1 MNSDRDELR
10 NIVVTAVFGDGFRR
24 ATFAG
29 AQRGPARSPWVR
41 VSIRTVEWKGRRL
54 LQITSYDGKKTDVQN
69 YDREEV
75 RKSLD
80 RLLDIGYAGI
90 HLDTDSESIDLRM
103 TKKGSVSIG
112 RTKGPS
118 SVAVETEH
126 NRVKDLPLPEGRADH
141 LLEVLG
147 IATADGSIKPTMRP
161 KFTQVNEILKH
172 LAFAIRDAELD
183 QLGRPVEILDCGCG
197 SSYLTL
203 AAHHYLND
211 ILHIPARLLG
221 VDVNDDLIRASTAKA
236 SHLAAD
242 GVSFAGGT
250 IGKLNTKPDIV
261 LALHACDTA
270 TDDAI
275 AQAIASEATVFLG
288 VPCCHR
294 HLNRQLGKSGVL
306 APALRHGILRERQAD
321 LLTDAFR
328 ALSLRIAGY
337 KTDVVEFVSPEHTA
351 KNLMIRAL
359 RGGPVNDPA
368 QIAEYEAMKAFWGVE
383 PYGEKVVRN
392 FVGGEGNQ

>member
-1 MNSDRDELR
+1 MNSDREEIR
-10 NIVVTAVFGDGFRR
+10 TIVVAAVFGEGFRR

-29 AQRGPARSPWVR
+29 AKRGPAKSAWIRA
-41 VSIRTVEWKGRRL
+41 SIRPVELKRRRL
-54 LQITSYDGKKTDVQN
+54 LQFTTFDSRKTDVQN
-69 YDREEV
+69 YDHDEA
-75 RKSLD
+75 RKPLD
-80 RLLDIGYAGI
+80 QLLEIGFAGI
-90 HLDTDSESIDLRM
+90 HLDTDSESIDLRT
-103 TKKGSVSIG
+103 TKKGAVSIG
-112 RTKGPS
+112 RKKGPS
-118 SVAVETEH
+118 TVTLETEH

-147 IATADGSIKPTMRP
+147 IATADGRVKPTMRA
-161 KFTQVNEILKH
+161 KFTQVNEFLKQ
-172 LAFAIRDAELD
+172 LAHAIRDAKLD
-183 QLGRPVEILDCGCG
+183 QLGRPIEILDCGCG
-197 SSYLTL
+197 SSYLTF
-203 AAHHYLND
+203 AAHHYLNYV
-211 ILHIPARLLG
+211 LHIPARLLG
-221 VDVNDDLIRASTAKA
+221 VDVNDDLIRTSTAKA
-236 SHLAAD
+236 SHLAAE

-250 IGKLNTKPDIV
+250 IGKLKTKPDIV

-275 AQAIASEATVFLG
+275 AKAVASEATVFLG

-351 KNLMIRAL
+351 KNLMIRAI
-359 RGGPVNDPA
+359 RGGPVNEPA
-368 QIAEYEAMKAFWGVE
+368 LIAEYEAMKAFWGVE
-383 PYGEKVVRN
+383 PYGEKRLP
-392 FVGGEGNQ
+392 

>member
-1 MNSDRDELR
+1 VNSDRDELR
-10 NIVVTAVFGDGFRR
+10 NIVFAAVLGEGFRR

-29 AQRGPARSPWVR
+29 TKRGPARSPWVR
-41 VSIRTVEWKGRRL
+41 VSIRPVEIKSRRL
-54 LQITSYDGKKTDVQN
+54 LQFTTFDGRKTDVQN
-69 YDREEV
+69 YDNDEA
-75 RKSLD
+75 RKPLEH
-80 RLLDIGYAGI
+80 LLEISFAGI
-90 HLDTDSESIDLRM
+90 HIDTDSESMDLRT
-103 TKKGSVSIG
+103 TKKGVISIG

-118 SVAVETEH
+118 TVAVETEH

-147 IATADGSIKPTMRP
+147 IATVDGHVKPTMRA
-161 KFTQVNEILKH
+161 KFTQVNEFLKQ
-172 LAFAIRDAELD
+172 LAHAIREAELN
-183 QLGRPVEILDCGCG
+183 QLGRPIEILDCGCG
-197 SSYLTL
+197 SSYLTF
-203 AAHHYLND
+203 AAHHYLNNV
-211 ILHIPARLLG
+211 LHIPANLLG

-236 SHLAAD
+236 SHLAAE
-242 GVSFAGGT
+242 GVSFTGGT
-250 IGKLNTKPDIV
+250 IGKLKTKPDIV

-294 HLNRQLGKSGVL
+294 HLNRQLGKTGVL

-359 RGGPVNDPA
+359 RGGPINDPA
-368 QIAEYEAMKAFWGVE
+368 LIAEYEAMKSFWGVE
-383 PYGEKVVRN
+383 PYGR
-392 FVGGEGNQ
+392 FR